1 MKSVN
6 RINGKTKVFG
16 ILGDPIAHTFSPAL
30 QNTLAEEMDINF
42 AYVPFHVKGL
52 DLQGA
57 VTGAYCLGIQG
68 LNVTVPHKRTV
79 MDFCTYIDQKA
90 QDIGAVNTLKRTEN
104 GYAGY
109 NTDYLGLKKSLEGQ
123 GVSVEGRT
131 VVLLGAGGAANAA
144 AVLAASEG
152 AKQLYIVN
160 RTVGRAEQLAA
171 LIRRQYDIPVFAI
184 GYDALMQIVV
194 PEIVIQA
201 TSLGMGS
208 TAGSSPVKDVTFF
221 EKVIAAVD
229 IIYAP
234 WETKF
239 LSDAKKIGAKAVN
252 GFDMLIYQGIASFE
266 IWNDMKIPMQ
276 KAEQIRNTLE
286 KVYLQQTK

>member
-160 RTVGRAEQLAA
+160 RTVARAEQLAA

-239 LSDAKKIGAKAVN
+239 LSDAKKMGVKAVN